1 MLIFM
6 CLAVLVGGA
15 IPVQT
20 AANSALR
27 AQLHSPFL
35 ATLVN
40 SSIGAVILAVTLMI
54 AGSALNINWSGALN
68 APWWSFGGA
77 PLAVIILMLAMLT
90 MPLLGGVGT
99 ALAMIL
105 GSVGTGMLIDALG
118 LFNAPQHV
126 FSAQRAGGLC
136 LTALGL
142 FLMLRLYRFLGHS
155 RPQFSLKAL
164 PGVALGLTAG
174 ASQIAQTAVNSELSL
189 HFGSTI
195 PTGFM
200 CMSLTVVIIL
210 CLTALRRE
218 SLHPLSTIK
227 VGRSFWILSGGL
239 CGAAFLIVNAYLL
252 PRVGAG
258 TLVILNIAGQMA
270 MALVIDSFG
279 LFRAQKRSIS
289 VMEIAGLVI
298 IFAGIALIKQPV

>member
-40 SSIGAVILAVTLMI
+40 SSIGAVILAITLVI
-54 AGSALNINWSGALN
+54 AGSALNINWAGGYG

-77 PLAVIILMLAMLT
+77 PLAVIILILAMLT
-90 MPLLGGVGT
+90 MPILGGVGT

-105 GSVGTGMLIDALG
+105 GSAGTGMLIDTLG

-126 FSAQRAGGLC
+126 FNGSRAGGLL

-142 FLMLRLYRFLGHS
+142 FLMLRLYRYLGHN
-155 RPQFSLKAL
+155 RPQFSFKAL
-164 PGVALGLTAG
+164 PGAALGLTAG
-174 ASQIAQTAVNSELSL
+174 ASQIAQTAVNSELSM

-200 CMSLTVVIIL
+200 CMGLTVVIIL
-210 CLTALRRE
+210 CLTVLRRE
-218 SLHPLSTIK
+218 SLKPLSTIK
-227 VGRSFWILSGGL
+227 VGRSFWILSGGI

-270 MALVIDSFG
+270 MALVIDCFG
-279 LFRAQKRSIS
+279 LFRAQKRNINFI
-289 VMEIAGLVI
+289 EILGLVI
-298 IFAGIALIKQPV
+298 IFAGIALIKQQ